1 MLIVLN
7 NFYNQNPKLISKII
21 IHLLSLL
28 SVADI
33 IWLIFMSGAWSHKT
47 QDSLHLYWDSLKVMH
62 SIIYFLAVVELILKL
77 LLVYYLF
84 VDYKDK
90 YSWKELIK
98 FNYSA
103 EKQNSFSNGNT
114 GDGLLKNQGEYND
127 EYKNPY

>member
-1 MLIVLN
+1 M
-7 NFYNQNPKLISKII
+7 
-21 IHLLSLL
+21 
-28 SVADI
+28 
-33 IWLIFMSGAWSHKT
+33 FMSGAWSHKT

-98 FNYSA
+98 FDYTS
-103 EKQNSFSNGNT
+103 EKPNSFSNGET
-114 GDGLLKNQGEYND
+114 GNNLLNFQGGFDDKFNNEY
-127 EYKNPY
+127 ESK

>member
-1 MLIVLN
+1 
-7 NFYNQNPKLISKII
+7 
-21 IHLLSLL
+21 
-28 SVADI
+28 
-33 IWLIFMSGAWSHKT
+33 MSGAWSHKT

-114 GDGLLKNQGEYND
+114 GDCLLKNQGEYND